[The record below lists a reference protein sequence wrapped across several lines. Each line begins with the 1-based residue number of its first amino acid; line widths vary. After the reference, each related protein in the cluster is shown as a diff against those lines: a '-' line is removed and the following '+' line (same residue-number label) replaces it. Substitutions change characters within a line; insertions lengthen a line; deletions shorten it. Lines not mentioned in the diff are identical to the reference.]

1 MSMLKIKKKVHDTI
15 TVITPVGR
23 IDVQQML
30 LLRNFFTNLENK
42 SAFNVAVDM
51 AGVTFIDSYGVSILT
66 NFFNRLKL
74 HEGWFVFFNCKKE
87 ILNFLK
93 VTGVDQVIPVF
104 ETFEEIKTKYLE

>member
-1 MSMLKIKKKVHDTI
+1 MSMLKIKTKIQETV

-30 LLRNFFTNLENK
+30 QLRNFFTDLENK
-42 SAFNVAVDM
+42 SAFHVAVDM

-87 ILNFLK
+87 IKDFLK
-93 VTGVDQVIPVF
+93 VTGVDQVIPLF
-104 ETFEEIKTKYLE
+104 ESFEEIKAQYPE